1 MASSSHDEAEPVEE
15 GTHTTSWSVNLEK
28 PRYADDRSLVVD
40 DALAAIEATAADR
53 HVNLVSHGDCGH
65 PEVYLFPA
73 LEDAYG
79 DDVEW
84 EYVEQCGCGGHVTR
98 VYV

>member
-1 MASSSHDEAEPVEE
+1 MASTSHDELESADERI
-15 GTHTTSWSVNLEK
+15 HTTSWSVNLEH
-28 PRYADDRSLVVD
+28 PRYADDEALVVE
-40 DALAAIEATAADR
+40 DALAAIEATAPGR

-65 PEVYLFPA
+65 PETYLLPA
-73 LEDAYG
+73 LEAAYG
-79 DDVEW
+79 DDLEW